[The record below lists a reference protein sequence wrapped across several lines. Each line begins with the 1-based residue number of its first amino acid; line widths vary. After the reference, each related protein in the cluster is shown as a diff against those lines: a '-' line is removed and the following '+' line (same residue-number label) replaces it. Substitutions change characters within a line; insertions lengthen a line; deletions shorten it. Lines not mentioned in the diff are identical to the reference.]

1 MANNKLHQEVLSKF
15 IENLKSDEEFDDKIA
30 EKLETILLSE
40 ANVKP
45 SDLMPIF
52 YKENVS
58 E

>member
-30 EKLETILLSE
+30 EKLEKILLSE

-45 SDLMPIF
+45 IDLVPIF

>member
-1 MANNKLHQEVLSKF
+1 MANKKHNQEVLSKF

-45 SDLMPIF
+45 IDLVPIF

>member
-40 ANVKP
+40 ANVNP
-45 SDLMPIF
+45 IDLVPIF

>member
-45 SDLMPIF
+45 IDLVPIF

>member
-1 MANNKLHQEVLSKF
+1 MANNKLHEEVLSKF

-45 SDLMPIF
+45 IDLVPIF

-58 E
+58 K